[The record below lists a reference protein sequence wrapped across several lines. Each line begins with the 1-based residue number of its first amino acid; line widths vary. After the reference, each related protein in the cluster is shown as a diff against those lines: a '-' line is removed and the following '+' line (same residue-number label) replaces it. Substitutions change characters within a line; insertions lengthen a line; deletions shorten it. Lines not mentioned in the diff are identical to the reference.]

1 MWRNGRRNGLKIAV
15 LAISALCTADQS
27 ELNLPGQIAQIHEF
41 LLNIRGRAE
50 MGSLLH
56 KFLHTDATDFSEF
69 TSTRQS
75 VLCDERRLCDL
86 PNRNESE
93 RLLHGAI

>member
-15 LAISALCTADQS
+15 LAISVLCFVDQIKRS
-27 ELNLPGQIAQIHEF
+27 LPGQIAQIHEF

-50 MGSLLH
+50 MGSL
-56 KFLHTDATDFSEF
+56 LHTDATDFSEF

-93 RLLHGAI
+93 TLLHGAI